1 MNKKEKAA
9 RKESFREMD
18 LPQKADYILTYYKI
32 PIIAVI
38 LAVIAL
44 FSFVHRQLTKKETL
58 LYAGFINVSI
68 GEDLG
73 AALDGE
79 YFREAGIDPKKNE
92 IIRYEALYLSDD
104 ADTLN
109 HQYAYA
115 SKTKI
120 TAAIAD
126 KTLDLVFMNREGYD
140 ILSRAG
146 YLLELEPLIQEND
159 PALYGTASP
168 YLTQNEVITEDNSIE
183 YTLNEAS
190 ELVINTEFQT
200 NALSV
205 GGLPVFSSA
214 GFNGDV
220 FIGVIANTPRTQNV
234 TAYLRWLLREGT
246 V

>member
-18 LPQKADYILTYYKI
+18 LPQKADYIFTYYKI
-32 PIIAVI
+32 PIIAVL
-38 LAVIAL
+38 LAFFAL
-44 FSFVHRQLTKKETL
+44 FSFVHRQLAKKETL
-58 LYAGFINVSI
+58 LYAGFINVSV

-73 AALDGE
+73 EALDGE

-126 KTLDLVFMNREGYD
+126 KTLDIVFMNREGYD

-146 YLLELEPLIQEND
+146 YLLELEPLMQEND

-205 GGLPVFSSA
+205 GELPVFSAA

>member
-1 MNKKEKAA
+1 
-9 RKESFREMD
+9 
-18 LPQKADYILTYYKI
+18 
-32 PIIAVI
+32 
-38 LAVIAL
+38 
-44 FSFVHRQLTKKETL
+44 
-58 LYAGFINVSI
+58 
-68 GEDLG
+68 
-73 AALDGE
+73 
-79 YFREAGIDPKKNE
+79 
-92 IIRYEALYLSDD
+92 
-104 ADTLN
+104 
-109 HQYAYA
+109 
-115 SKTKI
+115 
-120 TAAIAD
+120 
-126 KTLDLVFMNREGYD
+126 MNREGYD